1 MVFSWHIQQVVKK
14 KPLVTSK
21 DKSDW
26 DSFTKKMGNIISK
39 EVDFYE
45 KNNKKNIIQKLDLHG
60 FTLNGANFAVEKFII
75 ESFNKGLVKII
86 IITGKGLR
94 SKLHENP
101 YVSDKLSML
110 RYSVPEFIKTNDVLS
125 KKVVKILK
133 AELKDGGDGAIY
145 VFLKNNKKFKE

>member
-1 MVFSWHIQQVVKK
+1 VKK

>member
-1 MVFSWHIQQVVKK
+1 MKK

>member
-1 MVFSWHIQQVVKK
+1 MKK

-133 AELKDGGDGAIY
+133 AELKDGGEGAIY
-145 VFLKNNKKFKE
+145 VFLKNNNKFKE

>member
-1 MVFSWHIQQVVKK
+1 MKK
-14 KPLVTSK
+14 KPFVTPK

-39 EVDFYE
+39 EVDFD
-45 KNNKKNIIQKLDLHG
+45 KKSNKKNIIKKLDLHG
-60 FTLNGANFAVEKFII
+60 FNLDAANYAVEKFII
-75 ESFNKGLVKII
+75 ESFNKGLTKII

-101 YVSDKLSML
+101 YVSDQLSML
-110 RYSVPEFIKTNDVLS
+110 KYSVPEYIKTNEVLS
-125 KKVVKILK
+125 KKVIKILK
-133 AELKDGGDGAIY
+133 ADLKDGGDGAIY